1 MRLFVST
8 DQKNKIIGKILSEIQ
23 DKDLAKSPFAY
34 ELFDQISANG
44 LKDIDEDD
52 LKGILLDNWAFIKNW
67 DSSSQHKLS
76 IRNTTNVKTLKDRGT
91 AISVLLK
98 NIPFVADSLYTELH
112 RRDYDT
118 NLLLYTSFDTKRDES
133 GNLKKIAEDGKANEE
148 GLLYIEINQLIDLDE
163 IESLYEAIEEV
174 IEDISASVTD
184 WQKMRAANEACK
196 EKLPPE
202 NEESKAFLT
211 WLNDNFFIYV
221 GYVEVQNGKLSN
233 HLGILQHTKRHKKML
248 DDLKGFAPN
257 TKYPI
262 DLDKSIYNTKIDRHE
277 PLDIVR
283 VLEFDSKGSIVKQSV
298 FIGIYTYPARSQN
311 ITNIPIIRKKIQKI
325 LPYFNQRNQY
335 IDHKEFKTTVESL
348 PMVELFHM
356 STDDISSVCKNILDQ
371 QSRNYTI
378 AYVRKDPQKRYLSCI
393 VYIDGERYGKS
404 VKDNI
409 AKELQDKLGGNVI
422 HTEGNLADLHLAR
435 IHVILAYKAG
445 QEFRKYNLK
454 SLQNSLHEVTLG
466 WEDHVEKHLY
476 KQKGQIA
483 GEYLTK
489 KYVKAFPTYF
499 RDNFDA
505 KEAGID
511 IDYLEN
517 LNTSSPYIDMRLYL
531 APEKGSNCIKIKFY
545 REDRPLWLFEVF
557 PILENMGMRVM
568 AEDGYKVTPNTKD
581 HKLFWIHEITTE
593 IDPAIIVD
601 VKLVE
606 PLFKEL
612 FHKIL
617 EKEISDD
624 TLNQLI
630 FQELFDY
637 RKITFLKT
645 CLGYLKQI
653 NFAFSPKYIRRVF
666 LQNSKLTALLVKLF
680 ETKFS
685 GKSVLR
691 IEESEAVN
699 KAFLKEL
706 KNLPS
711 VEADKVFRQVHN
723 LISNILRTNYFL
735 KLENGLHPSYLSF
748 KIQSENIINIPR
760 PSPKVEIYIYSRAFE
775 AVHLRGDKVARGG
788 LRWSDRSEDFRT
800 EVLGLVK
807 AQITKNAI
815 IVPTGS
821 KGGFYVKKQNP
832 TREEAIEC
840 YKLMINGM
848 LELTDN
854 LINGKPV
861 SPKGIVCYDE
871 PDPYLVVAAD
881 KGTATFSDIAN
892 SISLERGFWLGDAF
906 ASGGSAGYDHKKMG
920 ITAKGAWES
929 LKHHLQEIANL
940 DPEKDEVTAIG
951 VGDMSGDVFGNG
963 LLLSKTI
970 KLHAAFNHMH
980 IFLDPAPNAL
990 ESYKERK
997 RLFDLPR
1004 STWGDYN
1011 KNLISK
1017 GGMVI
1022 SRSAKSVKLTP
1033 EVKKL
1038 FDINRS
1044 EMTPDEMIVSILKMP
1059 VDFIWFGG
1067 IGTYVKSKLESHA
1080 DVSDKINDA
1089 VRIDGREIK
1098 AKIIVEGANLG
1109 VTQKGRIEYALS
1121 GGRINT
1127 DFIDNSAGVNC
1138 SDYEVNIKI
1147 LFGML
1152 LSDNKITLEER
1163 NKILANMTD
1172 NVSQLVL
1179 EENFMQNKVISDAVL
1194 EGYDLADE
1202 HLRLISRLSKEVG
1215 LDPTIEFLPNEE
1227 EVSRRQVKKQ
1237 GFTRPELSVLTAYA
1251 KIHLYKELLKIDLL
1265 KDSYFDDILI
1275 DYFPIFVQD
1284 TYKDYVKKHPLRKE
1298 IIATEL
1304 CNEIINRCGI
1314 NFVFRLV
1321 YQTGKSIEEIVFSY
1335 CCIRQLLQ
1343 LQDVWRVLDEQ
1354 PNTQAEIVTAV
1365 NQQLYQ
1371 ACLWFITH
1379 YPQSHGIQRSIAKVN
1394 SSLSR
1399 LVEDYSHTALSFE
1412 KKGTKALPKVLNHMT
1427 LSVEM
1432 LKFLPLFNLIQ
1443 KDSFKTVI
1451 NAYYTVGDTF
1461 GIKWLLKTAEKII
1474 PDSYWQRMYVEGCK
1488 QELYDIQIALTQ
1500 TVLTKM
1506 NSHKKDLSTILD
1518 EYKDVIPLLFKLME
1532 EIGVTGLTDPS
1543 TLSVVTR
1550 HLQLLLNSQHDRI

>member
-8 DQKNKIIGKILSEIQ
+8 DQKNKVIEKLLSEIQ
-23 DKDLAKSPFAY
+23 NKDLAKSPFAIK
-34 ELFDQISANG
+34 LFDQISADG

-52 LKGILLDNWAFIKNW
+52 LKGILLDNWAFIQNW
-67 DSSSQHKLS
+67 DNSRHKLS

-118 NLLLYTSFDTKRDES
+118 NLLLYTSFDTKRDKN
-133 GNLKKIAEDGKANEE
+133 GNLEKIAENGKNNEE

-163 IESLYEAIEEV
+163 IEALYAAIEEV
-174 IEDISASVTD
+174 IEDIAASVTD
-184 WQKMRAANEACK
+184 WQKMRTANETCS
-196 EKLPPE
+196 EKLSSEHAEP
-202 NEESKAFLT
+202 KAFLS

-221 GYVEVQNGKLSN
+221 GYVEIQNGKLSN
-233 HLGILQHTKRHKKML
+233 HLGILQYSKRHKKML
-248 DDLKGFAPN
+248 DDLKGFVPN
-257 TKYPI
+257 AKYPI

-283 VLEFDSKGSIVKQSV
+283 VLEFDDKGVIVKQSV

-311 ITNIPIIRKKIQKI
+311 ITNIPIIRNKIQKI

-356 STDDISSVCKNILDQ
+356 PADDIASICKNILDQ

-378 AYVRKDPQKRYLSCI
+378 VYIRKDPQKRYISCI
-393 VYIDGERYGKS
+393 IYIDGERYGKS

-409 AKELQDKLGGNVI
+409 AKELQHKLGGDII

-435 IHVILAYKAG
+435 IHVILAHSAG
-445 QEFRKYNLK
+445 QEFKKYNLK
-454 SLQNSLHEVTLG
+454 SLQNAVHEVTLG
-466 WEDHVEKHLY
+466 WEDHIEKHLY

-489 KYVKAFPTYF
+489 KYAKAFPSYF

-505 KEAGID
+505 KEAGVD

-517 LNTSSPYIDMRLYL
+517 LNTSNPYIDMRLYRT
-531 APEKGSNCIKIKFY
+531 PGKESNCIKIKFY

-593 IDPAIIVD
+593 VDPSIVLD
-601 VKLVE
+601 IKLVE

-617 EKEISDD
+617 EKEVSDD
-624 TLNQLI
+624 TLNQLV
-630 FQELFDY
+630 FKELFDY
-637 RKITFLKT
+637 RKITFLKA

-666 LQNSKLTALLVKLF
+666 LQNSKLTALLVNLF

-685 GKSVLR
+685 GKSAAKV
-691 IEESEAVN
+691 EECETIN

-706 KNLPS
+706 KSLPS
-711 VEADKVFRQVHN
+711 VEADKVFRQIHN

-735 KLENGLHPSYLSF
+735 KLEDGTLPSYLSI

-775 AVHLRGDKVARGG
+775 TVHLRGDKVARGG

-871 PDPYLVVAAD
+871 ADPYLVVAAD

-940 DPEKDEVTAIG
+940 NPEKDEVTATG

-963 LLLSKTI
+963 FLLSKTI
-970 KLHAAFNHMH
+970 RLQAAFNHMH
-980 IFLDPAPNAL
+980 IFLDPEPKAS

-1004 STWGDYN
+1004 STWDDYN
-1011 KNLISK
+1011 KTLISK

-1022 SRSAKSVKLTP
+1022 SRAAKSAKLTP

-1038 FDINRS
+1038 LGTTKS
-1044 EMTPDEMIVSILKMP
+1044 EMTPDEIVVLILKMP

-1080 DVSDKINDA
+1080 DVSDKVNDS
-1089 VRIDGREIK
+1089 VRVDGHEIK
-1098 AKIIVEGANLG
+1098 AKVIVEGANLG
-1109 VTQKGRIEYALS
+1109 VTQKGRIEYALN

-1163 NKILANMTD
+1163 NKILAEMTN

-1179 EENFMQNKVISDAVL
+1179 EENTMQNKVISEAIL

-1202 HLRLISRLSKEVG
+1202 HLRLISRLSTEVG
-1215 LDPTIEFLPNEE
+1215 LDPAIEFLPNEE
-1227 EVSRRQVKKQ
+1227 EISRRQVKKL
-1237 GFTRPELSVLTAYA
+1237 GFSRPELAVLTAYA
-1251 KIHLYKELLKIDLL
+1251 KIHLYKELLKVDLL
-1265 KDSYFDDILI
+1265 KDPYFEGILI
-1275 DYFPIFVQD
+1275 DYFPKFIKD

-1321 YQTGKSIEEIVFSY
+1321 YQTGKSIEDIVFSY
-1335 CCIRQLLQ
+1335 CCVRQLLQ
-1343 LQDVWRVLDEQ
+1343 LPDVWNVLD
-1354 PNTQAEIVTAV
+1354 TQLIAQTEVITSV

-1379 YPQSHGIQRSIAKVN
+1379 HSQSHGIERSVEKIHI
-1394 SSLSR
+1394 SLNK
-1399 LVEDYSHTALSFE
+1399 LVVDYNHAALAFE
-1412 KKGTKALPKVLNHMT
+1412 KKGTKALPKVLTHMT

-1432 LKFLPLFNLIQ
+1432 LKFLPLSDLIQ
-1443 KDSFKTVI
+1443 KDTFQNVI

-1474 PDSYWQRMYVEGCK
+1474 PNSYWQRMYVEGCK
-1488 QELYDIQIALTQ
+1488 QELYDTQIALTK

-1506 NSHKKDLSTILD
+1506 NSQKKNLTTVLD

-1532 EIGVTGLTDPS
+1532 EIGVTGLADPS

-1550 HLQLLLNSQHDRI
+1550 HLQLLLNNPHDRI